1 MTHAYKRLAATVL
14 LAIATGPF
22 FVASSTAATTDDAL
36 AATVHKLLIAQLGK
50 DVKDVTVAASDGTI
64 TLSGWTQGSAAEGKA
79 RYLAS
84 TVPGVARAYS
94 KIRMFSTSDYR

>member
-14 LAIATGPF
+14 LTIATGPF
-22 FVASSTAATTDDAL
+22 FIANTFAATTDDAL
-36 AATVHKLLIAQLGK
+36 AATVHQVLTTQLGK
-50 DVKDVTVAASDGTI
+50 DVKDVTVAASNGTI
-64 TLSGWTQGSAAEGKA
+64 TLSGWTQGSAAESKA
-79 RYLAS
+79 RYIAS